1 MKKLKYS
8 KWIALPLSL
17 LLAFN
22 ATVCTSIAYVVTRTG
37 VAVNTFVPFESVE
50 GDLVIS
56 KTVEHPYG
64 ADYVIPEHI
73 KFDFQVELGALYADY
88 TFATNYGD
96 VTADAN
102 GTLLLSVRPGA
113 PVGIEGIDED
123 TAVTVTELPTSLA
136 GFTVKN
142 DQSVKKANV
151 TPDEQVI
158 LDFVNVYT
166 PTSVKPVVTVEGEKI
181 LKGREW
187 QEGDSFEFLLERE
200 NNLGEWSAIGT
211 RTAAYSADDPAF
223 TKFSFSDLFE
233 GLEFTQIGTYAY
245 RMREIDHGLENITY
259 DTAVNRFEF
268 LVTDEDMDGSLEVK
282 DIIPTL
288 FAQTEKDEATGA
300 YAVNVTFTNVYSE
313 ESTTESTTTAATT
326 STPDTTTTSTD
337 TTQSESTT
345 VTSTTDTTASKQTT
359 TTTTDTETTPKV
371 TSTTASSTT
380 KATTTTSVTSTTKA
394 TTTTSATS
402 TTKATTTTSATST
415 TMATTSTSA
424 TSTTEATTTT
434 ESTTTA
440 EPAATWTIGKVD
452 AHAGD
457 TGVVVPITVTG
468 DTGLISYIFD
478 LLTGDG
484 LNLVGAEA
492 GNAYAPLEMA
502 ADLIEKHFGGTNIT
516 LGENIIAEDGS
527 VVINLIFD
535 IPADLE
541 PGKYPIEFAGD
552 VNAQTFDGIP
562 LNITEESGYINILPP
577 DITVTGYR
585 YEVEG
590 KDKFY
595 FAHDPRPFIPE
606 DLIATITRFAQ
617 YSDGTEGEGVIVSD
631 WSVLDIVFDIEGFR
645 NAEEVYKTQILDENG
660 EVREDLAYKA
670 YYRGS
675 IPCTIDGQLAETN
688 ATAYIAVKGDV
699 TLDGMPDA
707 NDAATILVFA
717 AQSGAGNEAW
727 LYSKDDQMLEYF
739 AYFLGDV
746 TGESE
751 NYGAD
756 GSVMDANDAANILV
770 YAAEF
775 GAGLKPLWEVVL
787 EAPLPIYTY
796 EIAEFN
802 GTLPPEKA

>member
-22 ATVCTSIAYVVTRTG
+22 ATVCTSIAYVVTHTG
-37 VAVNTFVPFESVE
+37 SLVNTFLPFDSVE

-142 DQSVKKANV
+142 DQSVQTANV

-158 LDFVNVYT
+158 LDFVNVYS
-166 PTSVKPVVTVEGEKI
+166 PAPVRPLVTVDGEKF
-181 LKGREW
+181 LEGRDW
-187 QEGDSFEFLLERE
+187 QEGDAFEFLLEQKS
-200 NNLGEWSAIGT
+200 GEDEWTAIGT
-211 RTAAYSADDPAF
+211 KTVSYVPDSETFAE
-223 TKFSFSDLFE
+223 FSFSEFLE
-233 GLEFTQIGTYAY
+233 GLEYAQIGSYEF
-245 RMREIDHGLENITY
+245 RMSEIDGGLENITY
-259 DTAVNRFEF
+259 DSAVNHFEI
-268 LVTDEDMDGSLEVK
+268 LVTDDDMDGSLEVRDVTAADSAEVQK
-282 DIIPTL
+282 D
-288 FAQTEKDEATGA
+288 DGTGA
-300 YAVNVTFTNVYSE
+300 YAVHVTFTNVYSE
-313 ESTTESTTTAATT
+313 ESTTESSTTETTT
-326 STPDTTTTSTD
+326 STPDTTTSTD

-345 VTSTTDTTASKQTT
+345 VTSDTTTSQTT
-359 TTTTDTETTPKV
+359 TTTTDTETTPKQ
-371 TSTTASSTT
+371 TSATESSTT
-380 KATTTTSVTSTTKA
+380 E
-394 TTTTSATS
+394 
-402 TTKATTTTSATST
+402 
-415 TMATTSTSA
+415 
-424 TSTTEATTTT
+424 TSTTETTTT
-434 ESTTTA
+434 EDTTTTETSTTETTTTEDTTTTA

-484 LNLVGAEA
+484 LDLVGAEA

-516 LGENIIAEDGS
+516 LGENIVAEDGS
-527 VVINLIFD
+527 IVINLIFD

-552 VNAQTFDGIP
+552 VNALTFDGIP

-577 DITVTGYR
+577 DVTVTGYR

-660 EVREDLAYKA
+660 DVREELAYKA

-717 AQSGAGNEAW
+717 AERGAGNEAW

-751 NYGAD
+751 NYGED

-787 EAPLPIYTY
+787 EAPLPIHTY
-796 EIAEFN
+796 GIAEFN
-802 GTLPPEKA
+802 GTLPEEKK